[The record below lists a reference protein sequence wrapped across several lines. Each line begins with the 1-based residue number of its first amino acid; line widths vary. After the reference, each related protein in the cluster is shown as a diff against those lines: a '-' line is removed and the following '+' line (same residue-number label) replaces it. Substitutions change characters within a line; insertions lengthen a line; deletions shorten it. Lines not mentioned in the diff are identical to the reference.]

1 MVDWSEFQK
10 MDSEAWMA
18 KADLDLRG
26 KKQASDLLYNIEDD
40 FFISPFL
47 TQNEV
52 VTSLV
57 TPSNTSAGVW
67 IDATNI
73 KDANNKAMHL
83 LNFGPT
89 YLLIKIN
96 SEFTSFEELFYGIH
110 LEMVAVVLMA
120 SRKLPELELLL
131 KSYLDKYYHNKT
143 TNINLISSSD
153 NLIRSNITFKN
164 RLKLF
169 GGISKNSAK
178 DKITTVLIALK
189 KDFLAQIAELR
200 AMRAIWINNGN
211 DPSSLFIIS
220 IVDDQDISNIEVHP
234 LIQINYLL
242 MSAYL
247 GMSNVATVKEVT
259 NDVELMRLSL
269 NIQHILTEESNFGY
283 VNDPMSGSYI
293 IESLTQQMI
302 NIAL

>member
-1 MVDWSEFQK
+1 MVDWSEFKK

-18 KADLDLRG
+18 KANLDLKG
-26 KKQASDLLYNIEDD
+26 KMQASDLLYNIEDD
-40 FFISPFL
+40 FYISPFL

-52 VTSLV
+52 VTTLV

-73 KDANNKAMHL
+73 KDANNKALNL

-89 YLLIKIN
+89 YLLIEIN

-110 LEMVAVVLMA
+110 LEMVGVVLMA

-178 DKITTVLIALK
+178 NKITTVLIALK

-247 GMSNVATVKEVT
+247 GMSNVAAVKEVT

-269 NIQHILTEESNFGY
+269 NIQHIFTEESNFGY

-293 IESLTQQMI
+293 IESLTQQML